1 MTTTTDIAEQVRAIK
16 ADLKPLLEFRATL
29 EAELKAA
36 QAARPT
42 PTTHNDA
49 HRAKETL
56 HQLQHGTRLGE
67 GMDPRLWDLL
77 NTPAIRRH
85 RFYAPGIEPLER
97 KRDQFLA
104 LQVAM
109 ANPAPA
115 APLLAYRYTGPHWGK
130 VAGAR
135 RQTGDVI
142 HLSAEEATQWT
153 DKLEAV

>member
-1 MTTTTDIAEQVRAIK
+1 MTTTTDIAEQARAIE

-36 QAARPT
+36 QAARPA

-56 HQLQHGTRLGE
+56 HQLTHGVRLGE

-97 KRDQFLA
+97 KRDQLLA
-104 LQVAM
+104 LQQAI
-109 ANPAPA
+109 ANPPPAP
-115 APLLAYRYTGPHWGK
+115 PLLEFRYTGPPWGK
-130 VAGAR
+130 VGGAR
-135 RQTGDVI
+135 RQPGDVI
-142 HLSAEEATQWT
+142 HLSAAEATRWA